1 MYNLLKRLNK
11 ELRKAESQK
20 TISLEMQQKRNEKL
34 CRELA
39 ETVSKLADAELELEE
54 KEGFSKCQNLI

>member
-1 MYNLLKRLNK
+1 
-11 ELRKAESQK
+11 
-20 TISLEMQQKRNEKL
+20 MQQKRNEKL

-54 KEGFSKCQNLI
+54 KESLDFKKLFFKLKSKTF

>member
-1 MYNLLKRLNK
+1 MNK
-11 ELRKAESQK
+11 ELRKAESQR

-39 ETVSKLADAELELEE
+39 ETVSKLADAELEL
-54 KEGFSKCQNLI
+54 